1 MMKSFRDHLYKYFR
15 GIIMKKLS
23 ALLVILILLT
33 GCSKQEG
40 IIFCEGVD
48 NSGKGAACG
57 KKFTTGEMTAVI
69 QNKSPFDADTLQIR
83 VISKSGTSETV
94 INTLRIEVEREK
106 STASFNLPLY
116 NEGAYRIEA
125 LKDDVKIAEGNIEV
139 IDTY

>member
-1 MMKSFRDHLYKYFR
+1 
-15 GIIMKKLS
+15 MKKLS
-23 ALLVILILLT
+23 ALLVLLILLT

-40 IIFCEGVD
+40 ILFCEGVD
-48 NSGKGAACG
+48 NNGEGVACG
-57 KKFTTGEMTAVI
+57 KKFTTGEVTAVI
-69 QNKSPFDADTLQIR
+69 QNKGSFDADTLQIR
-83 VISKSGTSETV
+83 VVNKSGTSETV

-125 LKDDVKIAEGNIEV
+125 LKDDAKIAEGNIEV

>member
-33 GCSKQEG
+33 GCSNQEG

-48 NSGKGAACG
+48 NDGKGAACG
-57 KKFTTGEMTAVI
+57 QKFTTGEMTAVI
-69 QNKSPFDADTLQIR
+69 QNKGSFDADTLQIR
-83 VISKSGTSETV
+83 VIDKSGTSETAV
-94 INTLRIEVEREK
+94 NTFRIEVDREK

-116 NEGAYRIEA
+116 NEGSYRIEA
-125 LKDDVKIAEGNIEV
+125 LKDDLKIAEGTLQV